1 MNTKTQS
8 KRPVGSPP
16 GERPHT
22 WTTGP
27 DPLTR
32 EQWRAWGQTRNQ
44 ATWRGEP
51 WTLSFDEWQTLWA
64 GSWHLRGRAA
74 HNLCVTRRDFEL
86 PWQADNCVLLTRRQ
100 HGQRRTGTLKRD
112 GYSRSRSL
120 LNSAVDA
127 ANN

>member
-1 MNTKTQS
+1 MTNQNNQ

-16 GERPHT
+16 GARPHT
-22 WTTGP
+22 WHAGP

-44 ATWRGEP
+44 AQWRGETWCLTWP
-51 WTLSFDEWQTLWA
+51 EWQAIWQ
-64 GSWHLRGRAA
+64 GSWHLRGRGADS
-74 HNLCVTRRDFEL
+74 LCVTRRDFDL

-120 LNSAVDA
+120 LNTTKD
-127 ANN
+127 